1 MSFPYFY
8 GRAAEQ
14 YAFYR
19 IPKLLFSDERFEALS
34 TDAKL
39 LYGMLIDR
47 MELSMKNGW
56 TDKDGRV
63 FIYFTLEDARE
74 RLKCGTEKIVK
85 LFAELDSEKGIGLI
99 ECVRQGL
106 GKPNIIYVKNFMNEV
121 STADRYPCMV
131 YHFQVREWLVEVQ
144 NELLGHAI
152 ERLTPY
158 RQEIIL
164 LYFFLGF
171 KNKEIAALYGCN
183 AGKISYHKM
192 RAVRQI
198 RSEMEVRRHE

>member
-39 LYGMLIDR
+39 LYGMLI
-47 MELSMKNGW
+47 
-56 TDKDGRV
+56 
-63 FIYFTLEDARE
+63 
-74 RLKCGTEKIVK
+74 
-85 LFAELDSEKGIGLI
+85 
-99 ECVRQGL
+99 
-106 GKPNIIYVKNFMNEV
+106 
-121 STADRYPCMV
+121 
-131 YHFQVREWLVEVQ
+131 EVQ

>member
-19 IPKLLFSDERFEALS
+19 IPKLLFSDERFEVLS

-74 RLKCGTEKIVK
+74 RLKCSTEKILPSMTGRRGRERVW
-85 LFAELDSEKGIGLI
+85 ERKG
-99 ECVRQGL
+99 
-106 GKPNIIYVKNFMNEV
+106 
-121 STADRYPCMV
+121 
-131 YHFQVREWLVEVQ
+131 
-144 NELLGHAI
+144 
-152 ERLTPY
+152 
-158 RQEIIL
+158 
-164 LYFFLGF
+164 
-171 KNKEIAALYGCN
+171 
-183 AGKISYHKM
+183 
-192 RAVRQI
+192 
-198 RSEMEVRRHE
+198 

>member
-1 MSFPYFY
+1 MSEWVFHTSM
-8 GRAAEQ
+8 AEPP
-14 YAFYR
+14 

-106 GKPNIIYVKNFMNEV
+106 GKPNIIYVKNFMDDT
-121 STADRYPCMV
+121 S
-131 YHFQVREWLVEVQ
+131 
-144 NELLGHAI
+144 
-152 ERLTPY
+152 
-158 RQEIIL
+158 
-164 LYFFLGF
+164 LYDW
-171 KNKEIAALYGCN
+171 
-183 AGKISYHKM
+183 
-192 RAVRQI
+192 
-198 RSEMEVRRHE
+198 

>member
-1 MSFPYFY
+1 MIDLIIGFVIAGVLFVVEYFLCVKLKNPLW
-8 GRAAEQ
+8 GGI
-14 YAFYR
+14 
-19 IPKLLFSDERFEALS
+19 IP
-34 TDAKL
+34 
-39 LYGMLIDR
+39 MLI
-47 MELSMKNGW
+47 L
-56 TDKDGRV
+56 
-63 FIYFTLEDARE
+63 
-74 RLKCGTEKIVK
+74 
-85 LFAELDSEKGIGLI
+85 IG
-99 ECVRQGL
+99 
-106 GKPNIIYVKNFMNEV
+106 
-121 STADRYPCMV
+121 TADRYPCMV

>member
-1 MSFPYFY
+1 MGFPYFY

-106 GKPNIIYVKNFMNEV
+106 GKPNIIYVKNFMNDT
-121 STADRYPCMV
+121 S
-131 YHFQVREWLVEVQ
+131 
-144 NELLGHAI
+144 
-152 ERLTPY
+152 
-158 RQEIIL
+158 
-164 LYFFLGF
+164 LYDW
-171 KNKEIAALYGCN
+171 
-183 AGKISYHKM
+183 
-192 RAVRQI
+192 
-198 RSEMEVRRHE
+198 

>member
-56 TDKDGRV
+56 TDKGVCLSTSHWR
-63 FIYFTLEDARE
+63 T
-74 RLKCGTEKIVK
+74 
-85 LFAELDSEKGIGLI
+85 
-99 ECVRQGL
+99 QGN
-106 GKPNIIYVKNFMNEV
+106 G
-121 STADRYPCMV
+121 
-131 YHFQVREWLVEVQ
+131 
-144 NELLGHAI
+144 
-152 ERLTPY
+152 
-158 RQEIIL
+158 
-164 LYFFLGF
+164 
-171 KNKEIAALYGCN
+171 
-183 AGKISYHKM
+183 
-192 RAVRQI
+192 
-198 RSEMEVRRHE
+198 

>member
-1 MSFPYFY
+1 MRAFWGRSALHTPYSNSILRSRKPQKVLGYIYLLIMPFALFEVGKDDCMSFPYFY

-106 GKPNIIYVKNFMNEV
+106 GKPNIIYVKNFMDDT
-121 STADRYPCMV
+121 S
-131 YHFQVREWLVEVQ
+131 
-144 NELLGHAI
+144 
-152 ERLTPY
+152 
-158 RQEIIL
+158 
-164 LYFFLGF
+164 LYDW
-171 KNKEIAALYGCN
+171 
-183 AGKISYHKM
+183 
-192 RAVRQI
+192 
-198 RSEMEVRRHE
+198 

>member
-74 RLKCGTEKIVK
+74 RLKRGTEKIVK

-106 GKPNIIYVKNFMNEV
+106 GKPNIIYVKNFMNDT
-121 STADRYPCMV
+121 S
-131 YHFQVREWLVEVQ
+131 
-144 NELLGHAI
+144 
-152 ERLTPY
+152 
-158 RQEIIL
+158 
-164 LYFFLGF
+164 LYDW
-171 KNKEIAALYGCN
+171 
-183 AGKISYHKM
+183 
-192 RAVRQI
+192 
-198 RSEMEVRRHE
+198 

>member
-74 RLKCGTEKIVK
+74 RLKCVPFPVSWTVK
-85 LFAELDSEKGIGLI
+85 MKKKQKETQD
-99 ECVRQGL
+99 
-106 GKPNIIYVKNFMNEV
+106 
-121 STADRYPCMV
+121 
-131 YHFQVREWLVEVQ
+131 
-144 NELLGHAI
+144 
-152 ERLTPY
+152 
-158 RQEIIL
+158 IL
-164 LYFFLGF
+164 
-171 KNKEIAALYGCN
+171 
-183 AGKISYHKM
+183 SYHTQAAGCSDKA
-192 RAVRQI
+192 RAKGDPEDASQ
-198 RSEMEVRRHE
+198 

>member
-47 MELSMKNGW
+47 MELSIKNGW

-85 LFAELDSEKGIGLI
+85 LFAELDSEKGIYTNDVFAAAEGNKVDANLSYASLDDI
-99 ECVRQGL
+99 KAACDWMTG
-106 GKPNIIYVKNFMNEV
+106 NWVK
-121 STADRYPCMV
+121 
-131 YHFQVREWLVEVQ
+131 
-144 NELLGHAI
+144 
-152 ERLTPY
+152 
-158 RQEIIL
+158 
-164 LYFFLGF
+164 
-171 KNKEIAALYGCN
+171 
-183 AGKISYHKM
+183 
-192 RAVRQI
+192 
-198 RSEMEVRRHE
+198 

>member
-63 FIYFTLEDARE
+63 FIYFTLEDARRGHTALLSVE
-74 RLKCGTEKIVK
+74 RYWKACWR
-85 LFAELDSEKGIGLI
+85 S
-99 ECVRQGL
+99 RS
-106 GKPNIIYVKNFMNEV
+106 
-121 STADRYPCMV
+121 STATSR
-131 YHFQVREWLVEVQ
+131 
-144 NELLGHAI
+144 
-152 ERLTPY
+152 
-158 RQEIIL
+158 
-164 LYFFLGF
+164 
-171 KNKEIAALYGCN
+171 
-183 AGKISYHKM
+183 
-192 RAVRQI
+192 
-198 RSEMEVRRHE
+198 

>member
-19 IPKLLFSDERFEALS
+19 IPKLLFSDERF
-34 TDAKL
+34 
-39 LYGMLIDR
+39 
-47 MELSMKNGW
+47 ELSMKNGW

-106 GKPNIIYVKNFMNEV
+106 GKPNIIYVKNFMDDT
-121 STADRYPCMV
+121 S
-131 YHFQVREWLVEVQ
+131 
-144 NELLGHAI
+144 
-152 ERLTPY
+152 
-158 RQEIIL
+158 
-164 LYFFLGF
+164 LYDW
-171 KNKEIAALYGCN
+171 
-183 AGKISYHKM
+183 
-192 RAVRQI
+192 
-198 RSEMEVRRHE
+198 

>member
-1 MSFPYFY
+1 MRAFGGRSTLQKPYSNSILRSRKPHKVLGYAYPLIMPFALFEVERRIDCMSFPYFY

-19 IPKLLFSDERFEALS
+19 IPKLLSSDERFEALS

-74 RLKCGTEKIVK
+74 QLKCGTEKIVK
-85 LFAELDSEKGIGLI
+85 LFA
-99 ECVRQGL
+99 
-106 GKPNIIYVKNFMNEV
+106 
-121 STADRYPCMV
+121 
-131 YHFQVREWLVEVQ
+131 LVE
-144 NELLGHAI
+144 
-152 ERLTPY
+152 
-158 RQEIIL
+158 
-164 LYFFLGF
+164 
-171 KNKEIAALYGCN
+171 
-183 AGKISYHKM
+183 
-192 RAVRQI
+192 
-198 RSEMEVRRHE
+198 

>member
-47 MELSMKNGW
+47 MELSMKN
-56 TDKDGRV
+56 
-63 FIYFTLEDARE
+63 
-74 RLKCGTEKIVK
+74 IVK

-106 GKPNIIYVKNFMNEV
+106 GKPNIIYVKNFMDDT
-121 STADRYPCMV
+121 S
-131 YHFQVREWLVEVQ
+131 
-144 NELLGHAI
+144 
-152 ERLTPY
+152 
-158 RQEIIL
+158 
-164 LYFFLGF
+164 LYDW
-171 KNKEIAALYGCN
+171 
-183 AGKISYHKM
+183 
-192 RAVRQI
+192 
-198 RSEMEVRRHE
+198 